1 MDGVDPT
8 LSPDLIAKIGV
19 LHTINEKV
27 TEYIRAIPELEPV
40 HHIFDEDSATVE
52 QDIQDAMQGTEKLSI
67 MLGTGDGTDVAEG
80 AVGQVIFNP
89 LEIQIL
95 CIEQP
100 NLNRGEGGTGI
111 TVNRL
116 AELVAIN
123 MKGQPIGEHF
133 VSKVDFR
140 IPKNLGGS
148 VAARLVVL
156 TCAASLQL
164 NNSTLSD

>member
-19 LHTINEKV
+19 LQTISEKV
-27 TEYIRAIPELEPV
+27 IEYLRSLPELEPCA
-40 HHIFDEDSATVE
+40 HMFTDDSPTVE
-52 QDIQDAMQGTEKLSI
+52 QQILEAMEGSEKISI
-67 MLGTGDGTDVAEG
+67 MVGLGEGTDTSEG
-80 AVGQVIFNP
+80 APGMIRFDP
-89 LEIQIL
+89 LEIQVL
-95 CIEQP
+95 CMEQP